1 MPPTRFTA
9 HPHIGRSGER
19 FTPGRRGLLEAMH
32 GMDCLVVGGG
42 LIGLLTARELA
53 RGGLRVGLVE
63 RGETGRESSWA
74 GGGILSPLWPWAAPE
89 SVTRLA
95 AWGQREYPALAA
107 ALTDETGIDP
117 EWTRSGMLFLDEPDA
132 VTATQWADAHGVR
145 CERLTGRAAIA
156 AVEPGCRPAEAALW
170 LPGVA
175 QIRNPR
181 LARAL
186 ACSLEREG
194 VEVRARVE
202 ARSIVCAGGRVRG
215 VDTAAGLIEA
225 DRVVIACGAWSARL
239 LAPLG
244 IDLPIRPVRGQMLLY
259 RAAPGLLTRIVLG
272 DGYYLIPRRDG
283 HVLAGSTL
291 EETGFDASTT
301 AAARAGIARAATAL
315 APALA
320 GVDIVAHWAGLR
332 PGSPTGIPYIG
343 EVAAIDGLYVN
354 AGHFRNG
361 VLLAPASARLL
372 SDILLGRS
380 RIVDPSPYATAP
392 LSSVT

>member
-1 MPPTRFTA
+1 
-9 HPHIGRSGER
+9 
-19 FTPGRRGLLEAMH
+19 
-32 GMDCLVVGGG
+32 MDCLVVGGG

-53 RGGLRVGLVE
+53 RGGLRVGLIE

-74 GGGILSPLWPWAAPE
+74 GGGILSPLRPWAAPE
-89 SVTRLA
+89 AVTRLA
-95 AWGQREYPALAA
+95 TWGQREYPLLAA
-107 ALTDETGIDP
+107 ALSEETGIDP
-117 EWTRSGMLFLDEPDA
+117 EWTRSGMLFVDEADA
-132 VTATQWADAHGVR
+132 VGAAGWAAAHGVSI
-145 CERLTGRAAIA
+145 ERLAGRKAIA
-156 AVEPGCRPAEAALW
+156 AVESGCRAAETALW
-170 LPGVA
+170 LPDVA

-186 ACSLEREG
+186 ARGLELQG
-194 VEVRARVE
+194 IDVRARVE
-202 ARSIVCAGGRVRG
+202 ARTIVCAGGRVRG
-215 VDTAAGLIEA
+215 VETTDGLVEA

-244 IDLPIRPVRGQMLLY
+244 IELPIRPVRGQMLLF

-301 AAARAGIARAATAL
+301 AAARAEITRAATAL

-332 PGSPTGIPYIG
+332 PGSPSGIPYIG
-343 EVAAIDGLYVN
+343 EVAGIDGLYVN